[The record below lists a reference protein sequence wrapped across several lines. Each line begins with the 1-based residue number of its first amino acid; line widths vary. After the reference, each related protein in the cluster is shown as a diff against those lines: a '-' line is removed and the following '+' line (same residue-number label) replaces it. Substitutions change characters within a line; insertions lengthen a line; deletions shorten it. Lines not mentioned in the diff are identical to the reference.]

1 MSLKYRQK
9 KEKTLVKSMTGFGMS
24 EAEVRGVTSI
34 TEIKTVNNR
43 FCDIKVKMPV
53 QSLDILQRIEN
64 IIQERI
70 SRGTVSVLIKIEDG
84 NDRISEIRLN
94 EDLLKSYLQSLNR
107 LKEVTQLE
115 EDINLEALLR
125 CREIFEFIKKEE
137 EEGKWESIK
146 SSLNKA
152 LDLLV
157 QSREEEG
164 NRLIED
170 ILKNISRMI
179 KIIKEIEKE
188 KPESLKEFQEKLIER
203 IKQLTQ
209 NISLDEGRLEMEV
222 AFLVQKSDITEEI
235 TRLKSHISQLKRI
248 SKTVK
253 PIGKK
258 LEFYTQEMGREINT
272 MGAKSV
278 SQSISQK
285 VIKLK
290 NELEKIKEQS
300 RNIE

>member
-1 MSLKYRQK
+1 
-9 KEKTLVKSMTGFGMS
+9 MTGFGMG
-24 EAEVRGVTSI
+24 EAEVNGVASI
-34 TEIKTVNNR
+34 VEIKTVNNR
-43 FCDIKVKMPV
+43 YCDIKVRMPV

-70 SRGTVSVLIKIEDG
+70 NRGSVSVLIKIDDG
-84 NDRISEIRLN
+84 NDRLSEIRLN
-94 EDLLKSYLQSLNR
+94 EGLLASYLQSLHR
-107 LKEVTQLE
+107 LKEIALLK
-115 EDINLEALLR
+115 EDINLGALLR
-125 CREIFEFIKKEE
+125 CKEIFEFVKKEE

-146 SSLNKA
+146 ESLNKA
-152 LDLLV
+152 LHSLI

-164 NRLIED
+164 NKLIED
-170 ILKNISRMI
+170 ILKSVSHMA
-179 KIIKEIEKE
+179 KTLKEIEKE
-188 KPESLKEFQEKLIER
+188 KTEHLQEFRDKLIEK
-203 IKQLTQ
+203 IKQLSQ
-209 NISLDEGRLEMEV
+209 NISLDEGRIEMEV
-222 AFLVQKSDITEEI
+222 SFLAQKSDITEEI
-235 TRLKSHISQLKRI
+235 TRLKSHINQIKRI

-278 SQSISQK
+278 NQGISQK

-290 NELEKIKEQS
+290 DELEKIKEQS

>member
-1 MSLKYRQK
+1 
-9 KEKTLVKSMTGFGMS
+9 MTGFGMS

>member
-1 MSLKYRQK
+1 M
-9 KEKTLVKSMTGFGMS
+9 VKSMTGFGMG
-24 EAEVRGVTSI
+24 EAEISGVTSI

-43 FCDIKVKMPV
+43 YCDIKVKMPV

-70 SRGTVSVLIKIEDG
+70 NRGTVSVLIKIEDG

-94 EDLLKSYLQSLNR
+94 EDLLTSYLQSLYR
-107 LKEVTQLE
+107 LKEAARLE
-115 EDINLEALLR
+115 EDINLEAILR
-125 CREIFEFIKKEE
+125 CREIFEFVKKEE
-137 EEGKWESIK
+137 DEGKWESIK

-164 NRLIED
+164 NRLMED
-170 ILKNISRMI
+170 ILKSASRMVI
-179 KIIKEIEKE
+179 IIKEIEKD
-188 KPESLKEFQEKLIER
+188 KPENLKEFQEKLIER

-209 NISLDEGRLEMEV
+209 NISLDKGRLEMEV
-222 AFLVQKSDITEEI
+222 AFLAQKSDITEEI

-278 SQSISQK
+278 GQSISQK

>member
-209 NISLDEGRLEMEV
+209 NISLDVGRLEMEV

>member
-1 MSLKYRQK
+1 
-9 KEKTLVKSMTGFGMS
+9 LVKSMTGFGMS
-24 EAEVRGVTSI
+24 EAEVNGVTSI

-43 FCDIKVKMPV
+43 YCDIKVRMPV

-64 IIQERI
+64 MIQERI
-70 SRGTVSVLIKIEDG
+70 SRGSVNVLIKIEDG

-94 EDLLKSYLQSLNR
+94 EDLLKSYIQSLHR
-107 LKEVTQLE
+107 LKEVALVK
-115 EDINLEALLR
+115 EDINLESLLR
-125 CREIFEFIKKEE
+125 CKEIFEFIKKEE

-146 SSLNKA
+146 VSLNKA

-164 NRLIED
+164 NRLIGD
-170 ILKNISRMI
+170 ILKGISSMA
-179 KIIKEIEKE
+179 KTIKEIERE
-188 KPESLKEFQEKLIER
+188 KTGSLKEFQDKLKER
-203 IKQLTQ
+203 IGQLTD
-209 NISLDEGRLEMEV
+209 NITLDEGRIEMEV

-248 SKTVK
+248 FKTRK

-272 MGAKSV
+272 IGAKSV
-278 SQSISQK
+278 NQSISQK

-290 NELEKIKEQS
+290 DELEKIKEQS

>member
-1 MSLKYRQK
+1 MILKYRQK
-9 KEKTLVKSMTGFGMS
+9 KEKTLVKSMTGFGMG
-24 EAEVRGVTSI
+24 EAEISGVTSI

-43 FCDIKVKMPV
+43 YCDIKVKMPV

-70 SRGTVSVLIKIEDG
+70 NRGTVSVLIKIEDG

-94 EDLLKSYLQSLNR
+94 EDLLTSYLQSLYR
-107 LKEVTQLE
+107 LKEAARLE
-115 EDINLEALLR
+115 EDINLEAILR
-125 CREIFEFIKKEE
+125 CREIFEFVKKEE
-137 EEGKWESIK
+137 DEGKWESIK

-164 NRLIED
+164 NRLMED
-170 ILKNISRMI
+170 ILKSASRMVI
-179 KIIKEIEKE
+179 IIKEIEKD
-188 KPESLKEFQEKLIER
+188 KPENLKEFQEKLIER

-209 NISLDEGRLEMEV
+209 NISLDKGRLEMEV
-222 AFLVQKSDITEEI
+222 AFLAQKSDITEEI

-278 SQSISQK
+278 GQSISQK